1 MSLIRFLLILGFGT
15 ALSWTAWVLVLTMLD
30 PQTGGLAAI
39 GLFYLSWWLALLGT
53 VTIIGFFARYWLEKD
68 GVMFRQLSVAL
79 RQALLLSAGATV
91 ALMLQ
96 SRRLL
101 SVWTMLSLIILLF
114 VAESFFLAGQT
125 DRSRQSS

>member
-1 MSLIRFLLILGFGT
+1 MSLVRFLIILGLGT
-15 ALSWTAWVLVLTMLD
+15 ALSWTAWILVLTMLD

-53 VTIIGFFARYWLEKD
+53 VTIIGFFMRYWLEKEK
-68 GVMFRQLSVAL
+68 VMFRQLSVAL
-79 RQALLLSAGATV
+79 RQALLLSGGATV

-101 SVWTMLSLIILLF
+101 SVWTMLSLIVLLF
-114 VAESFFLAGQT
+114 VAESFFLAGQA